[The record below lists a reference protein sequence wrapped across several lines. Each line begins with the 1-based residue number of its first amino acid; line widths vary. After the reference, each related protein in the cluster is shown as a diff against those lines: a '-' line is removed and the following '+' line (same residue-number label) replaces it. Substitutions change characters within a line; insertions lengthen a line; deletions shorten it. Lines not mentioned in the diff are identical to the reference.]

1 MDILRCHP
9 QQHLAGAAQLTELLE
24 HQPDYLLQPPI
35 RIEAETDVP
44 VPGVADRDRDPQLAA
59 LRFRSCR
66 LVHPGSDNPQLELAD
81 APLHAKQQ
89 AVVRPAGVV
98 HAIEVDDTGFH
109 QSAQFQEMVPVAAI
123 AREPRGI
130 EAEHS
135 ADLPG
140 AQSGDQSVEPR
151 PVDSATRRSAEIV
164 VNDLDGG
171 EATPPRDIDEL
182 VLAPL
187 ALKVGLHLLGRRL
200 ADIDDRLALQHGC
213 RKERVMRGHRP
224 PPALRCRL
232 PRAADAPVT

>member
-1 MDILRCHP
+1 
-9 QQHLAGAAQLTELLE
+9 LAGAAQLTELLE

-35 RIEAETDVP
+35 WIEAEADVP
-44 VPGVADRDRDPQLAA
+44 VPRVADWDRDPQLAA

-66 LVHPGSDNPQLELAD
+66 LVHPGSNNPQLELAD

-98 HAIEVDDTGFH
+98 HAIEVDDTGIH

-140 AQSGDQSVEPR
+140 AQGGDQAIEAGPF
-151 PVDSATRRSAEIV
+151 DGATRGATKIV
-164 VNDLDGG
+164 VNHVDVG
-171 EATPPRDIDEL
+171 EPASTCDFDQL
-182 VLAPL
+182 VLPPL
-187 ALKVGLHLLGRRL
+187 AFQVRLDLLRGRL
-200 ADIDDRLALQHGC
+200 ADIDDRLALQNGC
-213 RKERVMRGHRP
+213 RKESIMRCHR
-224 PPALRCRL
+224 
-232 PRAADAPVT
+232 